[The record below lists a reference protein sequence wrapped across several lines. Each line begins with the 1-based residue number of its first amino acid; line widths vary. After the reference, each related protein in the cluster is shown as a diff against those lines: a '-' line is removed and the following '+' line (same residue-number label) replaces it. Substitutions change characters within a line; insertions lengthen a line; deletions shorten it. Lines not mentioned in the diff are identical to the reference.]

1 MSARMNTRSTNS
13 RRITRRSFLRGSA
26 ALATYM
32 LAGAS
37 RCGKQRAESRNEEAL
52 VIGAGIAGIAAA
64 RGLKAAGFPVR
75 IIEGRDRIGGRIWT
89 DRSLGTPVD
98 LGASWIHGDSGD
110 HPIRILADE
119 LGVRTLETDQESY
132 RFYDHRGAPVTD
144 ERFEELY
151 AATEE
156 IIEAV
161 EAVSEEQTR
170 DVGIGAVLD
179 QVLAKSTLSDEE
191 NYVLRWSAASIEAS
205 VAGDLADLSL
215 GEYEEEESF
224 GDDDS
229 LFPDGYDGIVKGLA
243 AGLDIQTGTRVR
255 VIHHN
260 SQGVRV
266 ETDRGE
272 FSGDGAVITLPLGVL
287 RARGVRFSP
296 ELPIFKQGAIRRLAM
311 GTLNKTVISFPK
323 AFWPMDRDYLGY
335 ISKQKG
341 DWPSFL
347 NLKKVSGRPMLMAF
361 TGGGPALDL
370 EKKSDRA
377 LRRELNALFSKLFA
391 KDAGAIEALIQTRWS
406 RDPFSYGS
414 YSFFARG
421 ARGADYDALA
431 EPVGRL
437 FFAGEATSRYYPAT
451 VHGAYLSGVREA
463 ERIAGLPPNGL
474 VI

>member
-1 MSARMNTRSTNS
+1 MSARMKSRSMNS
-13 RRITRRSFLRGSA
+13 RRVSRRSFLRGSA
-26 ALATYM
+26 ALATFM
-32 LAGAS
+32 LAGAP
-37 RCGKQRAESRNEEAL
+37 RCGKQRAEARSEEVL

-64 RGLKAAGFPVR
+64 RGLKAAGFSVR
-75 IIEGRDRIGGRIWT
+75 VIEGRDRIGGRILT
-89 DRSLGTPVD
+89 DRSLGVPVD
-98 LGASWIHGDSGD
+98 LGASWIHGDSSD

-119 LGVRTLETDQESY
+119 LGVRTFPTDHESY
-132 RFYDHRGAPVTD
+132 HYYDHNGAPITD

-151 AATEE
+151 EATEE

-161 EAVSEEQTR
+161 EAASEEQTR

-179 QVLAKSTLSDEE
+179 QVLEKFNLSDEE
-191 NYVLRWSAASIEAS
+191 RYVMRWSAAGIEAS

-243 AGLDIQTGTRVR
+243 AGLDIQTGARVR

-260 SQGVRV
+260 SQGVRI

-311 GTLNKTVISFPK
+311 GTLNKTIISFPK
-323 AFWPMDRDYLGY
+323 AFWPIDRDYLGY

-361 TGGGPALDL
+361 TGGRPALDL

-377 LRRELNALFSKLFA
+377 LRRELNALFAKLFD
-391 KDAGAIEALIQTRWS
+391 KDAHSVEKLIQTHWS
-406 RDPFSYGS
+406 QDPFAYGS

-421 ARGADYDALA
+421 ARGQDYDALA

-451 VHGAYLSGVREA
+451 LHGAYLSGVREA
-463 ERIAGLPPNGL
+463 ERIAGLPRDG
-474 VI
+474 VFI